1 MRTRI
6 IPILL
11 MDEGS
16 LIKTVQ
22 FSFSHYIGD
31 PINTVRIFNEF
42 EVDEIIVLDIGASK
56 KGQAPDFELISEIA
70 SECFMPLCYGGG
82 ITTLED
88 AKKIFDCG
96 AEKISLNSSAL
107 SNPKL
112 ISEIANFA
120 GGQSVVA
127 AVDVK
132 SNSFL
137 ERQPCFL
144 TLDKALNSK
153 NLFPWCKQLED
164 FGAGELLLT
173 SVNLEGTWQGFD
185 FDLGKQ
191 ISTELNIPIIIHGGA
206 GKIKDI
212 TEIIDLTNV
221 SAVGLG
227 SMLIFYK
234 KDQGVLVNMPSEL
247 KQFMDDL

>member
-1 MRTRI
+1 
-6 IPILL
+6 
-11 MDEGS
+11 
-16 LIKTVQ
+16 
-22 FSFSHYIGD
+22 
-31 PINTVRIFNEF
+31 
-42 EVDEIIVLDIGASK
+42 
-56 KGQAPDFELISEIA
+56 
-70 SECFMPLCYGGG
+70 MPLCYGGG

-132 SNSFL
+132 SNSFGAPAVFSHSGQSVKFQ
-137 ERQPCFL
+137 EPI
-144 TLDKALNSK
+144 S
-153 NLFPWCKQLED
+153 WCKQLED
-164 FGAGELLLT
+164 LGAGELLLT

-212 TEIIDLTNV
+212 TEIIDSTNV